1 MKLKMIIGFL
11 ILGLISI
18 IIGVGIFFNAL
29 NAKPMYIKVY
39 AGIIIAGGTVLLAYV
54 NLSHDKNSSKKT
66 DDILENT
73 ITTEGSV
80 TILNNKADTSNIKID
95 LLKEENENLKSQI
108 KDLDTNLSKKN
119 KAILELT
126 QQTVDLSMR
135 LSEKAKSIY
144 DINNTIK
151 HPMPASINVSYFLYF
166 KLDKKDLENA
176 DSILKSN
183 YQLSLSNPGAYFGV
197 EYELIKNIFDWNKYF
212 SDWITV
218 TFTKDFENFKKGLG
232 YIPLV
237 NFSNKKSLFNLN
249 NSFQGIKKS
258 YHLKSASKKFI
269 RKTTLAFGSN
279 LPKLV

>member
-1 MKLKMIIGFL
+1 MIIGFL

-126 QQTVDLSMR
+126 QQTV
-135 LSEKAKSIY
+135 EF
-144 DINNTIK
+144 
-151 HPMPASINVSYFLYF
+151 V
-166 KLDKKDLENA
+166 NA
-176 DSILKSN
+176 IIRK
-183 YQLSLSNPGAYFGV
+183 
-197 EYELIKNIFDWNKYF
+197 
-212 SDWITV
+212 
-218 TFTKDFENFKKGLG
+218 
-232 YIPLV
+232 
-237 NFSNKKSLFNLN
+237 
-249 NSFQGIKKS
+249 
-258 YHLKSASKKFI
+258 SKKY
-269 RKTTLAFGSN
+269 L
-279 LPKLV
+279 